1 MAEMRVL
8 VSDKMSS
15 RVEEIL
21 SAEGIKVDVN
31 TGNSPE
37 ELAAIIGDYD
47 GLVIRSATKVVA
59 DIIAKADNLKVV
71 GRAGTGLDN
80 VDIPEATKRG
90 VVVMNT
96 PGGNTVT
103 TAEHAFSLLCAMARN
118 IPQATA
124 SLKDGK
130 WEKGRFMGVELY
142 GKTLGVVG
150 AGQIG
155 SHVIRLA
162 QGFGMHVI
170 AYDPFL
176 SPERAEKQGIELCN
190 LPAVFSR
197 ADFMTLHTPLTPE
210 TKHMVN
216 AKTIGTMKKGVRI
229 VNCARGGLVDE
240 DALYTALKEGR
251 VAAAAFDVFEAEP
264 VNADHPLLTLD
275 NFVCSP
281 HLGAST
287 HEAQE
292 NVAVAVAEQI
302 ADYLVRGVI
311 RNAVNFPS
319 VAPDL
324 APIISP
330 YITLAEKLGG
340 ALSQIYE
347 GGLDRVT
354 VNYQGKVA
362 ELDVDSV
369 TIAALKGLLAP
380 ILKDTVNFVN
390 APVIAKER
398 GIEVVEIKGSD
409 TDDVLAPTVTLT
421 VEAGGKSSRVVGLL
435 TSRNEPRIVELN
447 EIVVEV
453 VPDGYMLILSN
464 QDTPGVIGAIGTVL
478 GDAGTNIALMNFGR
492 DKAGGRAIAV
502 VNVDQE
508 VSDEVLEKLR
518 AVPNILTVKQIYL

>member
-1 MAEMRVL
+1 MSQLRVL

-15 RVEEIL
+15 KVVDIL
-21 SAEGIKVDVN
+21 SREGIQVDVS

-47 GLVIRSATKVVA
+47 GLVVRSATKA
-59 DIIAKADNLKVV
+59 TPEIIAAAKNLKVI
-71 GRAGTGLDN
+71 GRAGSGLDN
-80 VDIPEATKRG
+80 VNTPEATKRG

-96 PGGNTVT
+96 PGGNTIT
-103 TAEHAFSLLCAMARN
+103 TAEHAFSLLCSLARN

-124 SLKDGK
+124 SLKAGR
-130 WEKGRFMGVELY
+130 WEKNKYMGVELY

-155 SHVIRLA
+155 SHVINLA

-170 AYDPFL
+170 AFDPFL
-176 SPERAEKQGIELCN
+176 SPERAEQQGIELVD
-190 LPAVFSR
+190 LDAIYGRS
-197 ADFMTLHTPLTPE
+197 DFITLHTPLTAE
-210 TKHMVN
+210 TRGMINKD
-216 AKTIGTMKKGVRI
+216 TIATMKPTVRI

-240 DALYTALKEGR
+240 GDLYDALKNGT
-251 VAAAAFDVFEAEP
+251 VAGAAFDVFEQEP
-264 VNADHPLLTLD
+264 VDPNHPLLTLD

-302 ADYLVRGVI
+302 ADYLVRNVI

-319 VAPDL
+319 ISPDL
-324 APIISP
+324 APQLSP
-330 YITLAEKLGG
+330 YVTLAERLGG
-340 ALSQIYE
+340 TLAQIYE

-354 VNYQGKVA
+354 INYRGKVA
-362 ELDVDSV
+362 DLNVASV
-369 TIAALKGLLAP
+369 TIGALKGLLDP
-380 ILKDTVNFVN
+380 ILDDTVNFVN

-398 GIEVVEIKGSD
+398 GIEVVEVKEAEA
-409 TDDVLAPTVTLT
+409 DVIAPTLT
-421 VEAGGKSSRVVGLL
+421 ITVDAGGRSSRVVGLL

-447 EIVVEV
+447 DIIVEV
-453 VPDGYMLILSN
+453 VPEGYMLILSN
-464 QDTPGVIGAIGTVL
+464 EDRPGVIGAIGTAL
-478 GDAGTNIALMNFGR
+478 GDNGVNIALMNFGR
-492 DKAGGRAIAV
+492 DRPGGRAIAV

-508 VSDEVLEKLR
+508 VSPEVLEKVR
-518 AVPNILTVKQIYL
+518 QVPNILTVKQIHL

>member
-1 MAEMRVL
+1 MAKMRVL
-8 VSDKMSS
+8 VSDKMSPK
-15 RVEEIL
+15 VEEIL
-21 SAEGIKVDVN
+21 SAEGIQVDVN

-37 ELAAIIGDYD
+37 ELKKIIGNYD
-47 GLVIRSATKVVA
+47 GLVIRSATKVTEE
-59 DIIAKADNLKVV
+59 IAAAADNLKVV
-71 GRAGTGLDN
+71 GRAGSGLDN
-80 VDIPEATKRG
+80 VNIPEATKRG

-96 PGGNTVT
+96 PGGNTIT

-124 SLKDGK
+124 SLKGGK
-130 WEKGRFMGVELY
+130 WEKGKYMGVELY

-155 SHVIRLA
+155 SHVINLA
-162 QGFGMHVI
+162 QGFGMHVV

-176 SPERAEKQGIELCN
+176 SPERAEKQGIELVD
-190 LPAVFSR
+190 LPTLYAR
-197 ADFMTLHTPLTPE
+197 ADFITLHTPLTPE
-210 TKHMVN
+210 TRGMINKD
-216 AKTIGTMKKGVRI
+216 TIAQMKSGVRI
-229 VNCARGGLVDE
+229 VNCARGGLVNEDDLY
-240 DALYTALKEGR
+240 DALKSGR
-251 VAAAAFDVFEAEP
+251 VAGAAFDVFEEEP
-264 VNADHPLLTLD
+264 VNPDHLLLTLD
-275 NFVCSP
+275 NFICSP

-319 VAPDL
+319 IAPDL
-324 APIISP
+324 VPHLSP

-354 VNYQGKVA
+354 IDYKGKVA
-362 ELDVDSV
+362 DLDVASV

-380 ILKDTVNFVN
+380 ILGDTVNFVN

-398 GIEVVEIKGSD
+398 GIEVTEVKKA
-409 TDDVLAPTVTLT
+409 DDDSLAPTITVT
-421 VEAGGKSSRVVGLL
+421 VEAGGKRSRVIGLL
-435 TSRNEPRIVELN
+435 TSRHEPRIVELN
-447 EIVVEV
+447 EILVEV
-453 VPDGYMLILSN
+453 VPEGYMLILSN
-464 QDTPGVIGAIGTVL
+464 HDRPGVIGAIGTVL
-478 GDAGTNIALMNFGR
+478 GENKINIALMNFGR
-492 DKAGGRAIAV
+492 DEPGGRAIAV
-502 VNVDQE
+502 INVDE
-508 VSDEVLEKLR
+508 KVSDKVLNALR